1 MSKKNFLKSSAV
13 VIFITLSV
21 KLLAFA
27 KQMVIGSFLGA
38 TAHTDV
44 YYIVYEFVASI
55 VFIAFSAVSISLIP
69 LYQNK
74 KNKNIDDANSLVS
87 GVLLVF
93 GIVAIILSLAVFTFA
108 PELSFLLAGGNE
120 KISKAEM
127 ILAIRLLSA
136 AVFLGFVQTLFGA
149 VLEANFIFSYSK
161 FFSLILSISVILCVI
176 FASDQLGAESLIVGT
191 IIAYIVQAFLLII
204 VSFRKTDYRLC
215 KPIKTQGLSPLL
227 ISVLPVMI
235 GNGVYQVGN
244 LIDKVIAAN
253 VGVGIASS
261 LSYAQTITDSVCAL
275 TITSVV
281 SVFFS
286 YASQYVVKNN
296 RKALSD
302 LISSSRRVLLSITVP
317 FAILVFFSSTQIVEI
332 IYARGAFDTQAQEW
346 TSLALKGLAVGMP
359 FLVFREVYARIHYAF
374 GNTKIPMINGAVA
387 LIVHIPL
394 SFILSRY
401 LGVLGIAL
409 GAAATFCVCGFAI
422 MISARRYVAILEKG
436 DRVFYVK
443 LLVASAF
450 SGLGCVSVACF
461 VETGAFA
468 VFSLDILIIFVIFG
482 MLLFKTIKEDL
493 LTQRELRA
501 DM

>member
-44 YYIVYEFVASI
+44 YYIVYEFVVSI

-191 IIAYIVQAFLLII
+191 IIAYIVQAFNYSKLQ
-204 VSFRKTDYRLC
+204 KNRL
-215 KPIKTQGLSPLL
+215 S
-227 ISVLPVMI
+227 
-235 GNGVYQVGN
+235 
-244 LIDKVIAAN
+244 
-253 VGVGIASS
+253 
-261 LSYAQTITDSVCAL
+261 AL
-275 TITSVV
+275 
-281 SVFFS
+281 
-286 YASQYVVKNN
+286 
-296 RKALSD
+296 
-302 LISSSRRVLLSITVP
+302 
-317 FAILVFFSSTQIVEI
+317 
-332 IYARGAFDTQAQEW
+332 
-346 TSLALKGLAVGMP
+346 
-359 FLVFREVYARIHYAF
+359 
-374 GNTKIPMINGAVA
+374 
-387 LIVHIPL
+387 
-394 SFILSRY
+394 
-401 LGVLGIAL
+401 
-409 GAAATFCVCGFAI
+409 
-422 MISARRYVAILEKG
+422 
-436 DRVFYVK
+436 
-443 LLVASAF
+443 
-450 SGLGCVSVACF
+450 
-461 VETGAFA
+461 
-468 VFSLDILIIFVIFG
+468 
-482 MLLFKTIKEDL
+482 
-493 LTQRELRA
+493 
-501 DM
+501 